1 MDANDPQDGQ
11 DPSNQ
16 DPANAPGDNGEGNG
30 ADAGAQDV
38 KQLPEW
44 AQKRLQGAEGA
55 LSDLK
60 QTAGAK
66 SVKELKEKL
75 GKKPDAPAPKAQ
87 EGDVDQQNVT
97 REEIALFNKGYSPE
111 ELAVA
116 RSLKPGVK
124 VSAALEDPTVKAA
137 IGGIREAN
145 KTHQQIPEPSSRIPV
160 VGGKSF
166 RDMKP
171 DEQKA
176 NYGKTFDTLLQKGR
190 GRGGRNVGS

>member
-60 QTAGAK
+60 QTAG
-66 SVKELKEKL
+66 
-75 GKKPDAPAPKAQ
+75 APAPKAQ

-166 RDMKP
+166 QDLKP
-171 DEQKA
+171 EEKKA
-176 NYGKTFDTLLQKGR
+176 NYGKTFEALVAKGR